1 MFVLGSGRPS
11 TFTFPEGL
19 GGSIS
24 VSSARNGRAFSLAR
38 RSERQDKFTMIGS
51 SFVLILLAG
60 ALLCKQHRDRV
71 IPPRSWTTIRH
82 YEKIIYS

>member
-38 RSERQDKFTMIGS
+38 RSERQDKFTMSGTILRID
-51 SFVLILLAG
+51 FVG
-60 ALLCKQHRDRV
+60 RGNVK
-71 IPPRSWTTIRH
+71 
-82 YEKIIYS
+82 